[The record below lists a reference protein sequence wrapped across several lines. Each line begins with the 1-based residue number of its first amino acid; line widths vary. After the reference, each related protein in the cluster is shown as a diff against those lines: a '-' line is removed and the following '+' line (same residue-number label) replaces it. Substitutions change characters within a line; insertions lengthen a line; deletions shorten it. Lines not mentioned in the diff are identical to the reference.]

1 MIERSR
7 KVFTLRDFCICMG
20 HGAMSK
26 QSLSEKKL
34 IRQAGWVEY
43 VCWLLGRRRRFL
55 VRENSMEPTLM
66 PGDTVL
72 AVMGNTGVEVG
83 DIVIVRWS
91 SAMDQRA
98 MIEQCSNQRE
108 GVVNTSSLLLIKRV
122 GEIFYDGGVYL
133 ISDNAKELHARDS
146 RHFGVVDSNQVIG
159 HVTSRL
165 ASSL

>member
-1 MIERSR
+1 M
-7 KVFTLRDFCICMG
+7 
-20 HGAMSK
+20 A
-26 QSLSEKKL
+26 
-34 IRQAGWVEY
+34 
-43 VCWLLGRRRRFL
+43 
-55 VRENSMEPTLM
+55 PTLM
-66 PGDTVL
+66 PGDTIL
-72 AVMGNTGVEVG
+72 AAMDNTTVQVG

-91 SAMDQRA
+91 SSIGQRA
-98 MIEQCSNQRE
+98 MIEQGSNQR
-108 GVVNTSSLLLIKRV
+108 GGGVNTSCLLLIKRV